1 MGFNC
6 NFSPFWTPHISE
18 AISSMVLRIEIPAYP
33 IRYYV
38 DTKFHPNLIF
48 GILGSPLKIH
58 LIASKCKYFSRVPLG
73 ELELNLLTHAC
84 RHLNKH
90 IGEEISW

>member
-1 MGFNC
+1 
-6 NFSPFWTPHISE
+6 
-18 AISSMVLRIEIPAYP
+18 MVLRIEIPAYP

-38 DTKFHPNLIF
+38 DTKFHPNLQLFYFWYSWVTIENT
-48 GILGSPLKIH
+48 L
-58 LIASKCKYFSRVPLG
+58 ASKCKCFSRVPLG

-90 IGEEISW
+90 VGEEISW